1 MTHYVSGTIDS
12 YDVEGKGAS
21 LADALRAYAADCR
34 ASASTYQGL
43 VEKLLDEATVA
54 DSAAS
59 HIGERFADDT
69 PDPPENEPDSR

>member
-12 YDVEGKGAS
+12 HDVEGKGAS

-43 VEKLLDEATVA
+43 VEKLLDEATIA
-54 DSAAS
+54 ESAAT

-69 PDPPENEPDSR
+69 AEPAEKQPNSR